1 MLRREF
7 LLAACASLS
16 LPSRV
21 GRSQSRYPSKPVRII
36 VTFPPGQA
44 TDIFGRM
51 LAQQLSHN
59 WGQQVI
65 VENRAGGGGIPGMVA
80 GKMAKPDGHTMIMGT
95 SGTLSINPHLYSKL
109 PYDPIKDFIPV
120 SNVVISPMIFLA
132 HPSFVPSTLDHLVRV
147 AKSDSGKTVLA
158 IPGQG
163 TAQHL
168 TAQLFMSRAGIRL
181 ELVPYKGSGPALID
195 LIGGQVPLMVDT
207 VAAALPY
214 ITSKKVTPIAV
225 TTARRVPQLPA
236 VPTVAESGFAG
247 FESLAWV
254 GVLFPAGTSR
264 GIVDQASG
272 DIQKVLSDAKVR
284 HTIIERGSIPD
295 PRTPDSYSQFIR
307 TETEKWAQVAKDAK
321 IRVEE

>member
-1 MLRREF
+1 
-7 LLAACASLS
+7 
-16 LPSRV
+16 
-21 GRSQSRYPSKPVRII
+21 
-36 VTFPPGQA
+36 
-44 TDIFGRM
+44 M

-80 GKMAKPDGHTMIMGT
+80 GRMAKPDGHTMIMGT

-109 PYDPIKDFIPV
+109 PYDPIKDFLPV

-168 TAQLFMSRAGIRL
+168 TAQLLMSRAGIRL
-181 ELVPYKGSGPALID
+181 ELVPYKGSGPALMD

-214 ITSKKVTPIAV
+214 ITSKKVAPIAV

-284 HTIIERGSIPD
+284 QTIMERGSIPD
-295 PRTPDSYSQFIR
+295 PRTPDAYSQFIR
-307 TETEKWAQVAKDAK
+307 TETEKWAQVAKDTK
-321 IRVEE
+321 IQVEE